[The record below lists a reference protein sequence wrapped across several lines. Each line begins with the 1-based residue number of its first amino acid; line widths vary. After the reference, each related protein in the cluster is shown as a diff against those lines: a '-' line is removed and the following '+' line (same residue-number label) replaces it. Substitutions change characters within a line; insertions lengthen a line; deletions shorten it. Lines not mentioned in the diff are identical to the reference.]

1 MEIREIC
8 PIRVL
13 SSYTAS
19 SYRELLAVTQA
30 LEHHCPHPDGV
41 QLCLRQLLQ
50 PDPTLVTLDLS
61 DHPKLVAVE
70 QQPLRLEH
78 YDHLLKGGQDG
89 SQLAA

>member
-1 MEIREIC
+1 
-8 PIRVL
+8 
-13 SSYTAS
+13 
-19 SYRELLAVTQA
+19 
-30 LEHHCPHPDGV
+30 
-41 QLCLRQLLQ
+41 LRQLLQ
-50 PDPTLVTLDLS
+50 PNPTLVALDLS